1 MRDVKKIPWFIQFE
15 IGIQEMENRCNSFAE
30 RGKTNIDWALNQI
43 IRLLHFQ
50 KEFHTAISLGQ
61 KVEKF

>member
-1 MRDVKKIPWFIQFE
+1 
-15 IGIQEMENRCNSFAE
+15 MENRCNSFVE

-43 IRLLHFQ
+43 IRFLHFQ
-50 KEFHTAISLGQ
+50 TEFHTAISLGQ